1 MAIEYVRKHKD
12 IPTWQRPEFSHKKD
26 ESGVAFAEGAVF
38 VALDGGG
45 GGGAEEAF
53 GGPQAVVA
61 VHFHA
66 TETAAELAGHHSGG
80 AASHEGIENAVAG
93 PRRGENQFSIEFFG
107 LLGGMVGVLGH

>member
-26 ESGVAFAEGAVF
+26 ESGVAFAEEAVF

-66 TETAAELAGHHSGG
+66 TETAAELAGHLRD
-80 AASHEGIENAVAG
+80 APVV
-93 PRRGENQFSIEFFG
+93 
-107 LLGGMVGVLGH
+107 VGVFERATTAAVPLPMKGSKMRSPGRDEARISLA